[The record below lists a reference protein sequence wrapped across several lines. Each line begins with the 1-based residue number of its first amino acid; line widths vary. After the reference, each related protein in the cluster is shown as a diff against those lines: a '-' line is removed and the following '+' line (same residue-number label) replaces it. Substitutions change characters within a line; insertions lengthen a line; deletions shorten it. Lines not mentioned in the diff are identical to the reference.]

1 MKIGRLLTGIGGV
14 ILLLTGLGHGAKLGQ
29 LDAMIQA
36 GGMKAPLDAILRGC
50 WLTLSGEMVAVGVL
64 AIVAIGIDKG
74 ARIVLICAAV
84 MVFNVGVLLH
94 FVGPFIGVY
103 LTATVAVLFLAG
115 GLSQLKQA
123 A

>member
-1 MKIGRLLTGIGGV
+1 MKIGRWLTGIGGV

-29 LDAMIQA
+29 LNAMIQQA
-36 GGMKAPLDAILRGC
+36 GLKAPLDAILRGC
-50 WLTLSGEMVAVGVL
+50 WLTLSGEMVGVGVL
-64 AIVAIGIDKG
+64 AIVASRMDKG
-74 ARIVLICAAV
+74 ARIVLICAAA
-84 MVFNVGVLLH
+84 MIFNAGVLLH

-115 GLSQLKQA
+115 GWMQSKRA

>member
-1 MKIGRLLTGIGGV
+1 MKLGRWLTGIGGV

-29 LDAMIQA
+29 LDAMIQQA
-36 GGMKAPLDAILRGC
+36 GLKAPLDAILRGC

-64 AIVAIGIDKG
+64 AILASRMDKG
-74 ARIVLICAAV
+74 ARIVLICAAA
-84 MVFNVGVLLH
+84 MIFNAGVLLH

-115 GLSQLKQA
+115 GWMQSKQA